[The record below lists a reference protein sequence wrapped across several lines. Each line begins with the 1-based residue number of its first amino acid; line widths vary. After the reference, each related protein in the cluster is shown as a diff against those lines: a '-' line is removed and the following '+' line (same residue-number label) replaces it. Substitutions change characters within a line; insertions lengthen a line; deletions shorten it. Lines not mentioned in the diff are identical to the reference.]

1 MKTAPAFMFYASDTM
16 ADKRYRL
23 MTLAERGLYL
33 SLLNECWVNR
43 SMPADR
49 NAIAKWLGYS
59 ADEIQPA
66 LTERVLS
73 FFIEANGELTSPDL
87 ERYRKT
93 LEERRE
99 KQSNG
104 GRKGAKAKWDKPSV
118 VDGLPNGYPN
128 GVTMGSRVEKS
139 RKEKTRSEPTV
150 KPPIN
155 DPWIDEYDKASNG
168 A

>member
-23 MTLAERGLYL
+23 MTLAERGLYI

-43 SMPADR
+43 SMPADQ
-49 NAIAKWLGYS
+49 NAIAKWLAFAG
-59 ADEIQPA
+59 DEIKSA
-66 LTERVLS
+66 LTDRVLS
-73 FFIEANGELTSPDL
+73 FFIEENGELTSPEL
-87 ERYRKT
+87 ERYRTT

-99 KQSNG
+99 KQSKG
-104 GRKGAKAKWDKPSV
+104 GRKGAKSKWSKPSNE
-118 VDGLPNGYPN
+118 DGLPNGYPN

-139 RKEKTRSEPTV
+139 RKEKTRSEPSV
-150 KPPIN
+150 KPVIN
-155 DPWIDEYDKASNG
+155 DAWVDDYDRASNG